1 QRIDL
6 AHRAVCSCCAT
17 IRAASLSAAIRL
29 SGLASI
35 AKRFAVKGIAASARM
50 GLSLSPI
57 APLRVSGQ
65 RLEVTPSPVDEVS
78 RFCE

>member
-1 QRIDL
+1 
-6 AHRAVCSCCAT
+6 
-17 IRAASLSAAIRL
+17 
-29 SGLASI
+29 
-35 AKRFAVKGIAASARM
+35 M